1 MSSPATN
8 SAHYCS
14 NAGDY
19 AHQPLLSINAGVP
32 AAVALESASCSLS
45 VIQGLLSAATSGNG
59 VDQNTAF
66 AIAIIVDQAKAV
78 VDATWSGLEDLETPA
93 RQAVADQPAKE

>member
-8 SAHYCS
+8 SAYYCS

-32 AAVALESASCSLS
+32 ADVALESASCSLS
-45 VIQGLLSAATSGNG
+45 VVQGLLRAATAGDG

-78 VDATWSGLEDLETPA
+78 IDATWSGLEDLEA
-93 RQAVADQPAKE
+93 RASQAVAAQPAKE